1 MNGTGLPRQT
11 IHSAEQVTDLLEK
24 NGVPSVV
31 IGALA
36 LAAHGYVRAT
46 VDLDLAIAV
55 DPAEMPRLARAL
67 RGAGV
72 NVVSHETPEPQ
83 DPLGGVL
90 NLRVPG
96 AATIQVVN
104 FDNSPANGFP
114 RLVRD
119 ALASSVPMGP
129 GTRLRA
135 ADLFSLIGFKLYAGG
150 PKSRLD
156 ILELLDCNKSLDLA
170 ALRAWC
176 KERRLDRELEKVLAL
191 ASEP

>member
-1 MNGTGLPRQT
+1 VSDDGLPRQT
-11 IHSAEQVTDLLEK
+11 IAAAEKVAELLEAS
-24 NGVPSVV
+24 GVPSVV

-36 LAAHGYVRAT
+36 LATHGYVRAT
-46 VDLDLAIAV
+46 FDLDLAIAV
-55 DPAEMPRLARAL
+55 DPSELPRLAAAL
-67 RGAGV
+67 RASGLEVAL
-72 NVVSHETPEPQ
+72 EPPDPQ

-90 NLRVPG
+90 NVQAPG

-119 ALASSVPMGP
+119 ALTASVSMGP

-135 ADLFSLIGFKLYAGG
+135 ADLFSLVGFKLYAGG
-150 PKSRLD
+150 SKSRLD
-156 ILELLDCNKSLDLA
+156 ILELLDRNSPVDLA

-176 KERRLDRELEKVLAL
+176 KERRLGRELEKVLAL

>member
-1 MNGTGLPRQT
+1 MSLPRQT
-11 IHSAEQVTDLLEK
+11 IAVAEQVTNLLDSA
-24 NGVPSVV
+24 GVPSVV

-36 LAAHGYVRAT
+36 LATHGYVRAT
-46 VDLDLAIAV
+46 LDLDLAIAV
-55 DPAEMPRLARAL
+55 DPSELPRLVAVLRA
-67 RGAGV
+67 AGLE
-72 NVVSHETPEPQ
+72 VSHETPDPQ

-90 NLRVPG
+90 NVSAPG

-119 ALASSVPMGP
+119 ALKSPVSMGP
-129 GTRLRA
+129 GTTLRA
-135 ADLFSLIGFKLYAGG
+135 ADLFSMVGFKLYAGG

-156 ILELLDCNKSLDLA
+156 ILELLDRNAPVDLA

-176 KERRLDRELEKVLAL
+176 KERRLERELEKVLAF
-191 ASEP
+191 AAEP